1 MEGKGI
7 PVSVKDLG
15 GELQDVVSRRDVR
28 PGASSLCFMPWGN
41 LMPSNLSKLMA
52 LSLSRELRCFGAFF
66 RKWGP

>member
-52 LSLSRELRCFGAFF
+52 LSLSRELSCFGAFF